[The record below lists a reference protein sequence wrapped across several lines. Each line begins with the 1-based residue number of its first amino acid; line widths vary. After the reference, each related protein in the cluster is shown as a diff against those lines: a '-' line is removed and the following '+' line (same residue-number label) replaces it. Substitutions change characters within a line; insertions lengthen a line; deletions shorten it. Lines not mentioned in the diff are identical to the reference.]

1 MRFRV
6 LGQVIATAVALSAL
20 LGTGS
25 PVGAAIGHCF
35 RPPELEAQE
44 AVQYQAKLMVISD
57 TCGAETYRRFTVRN
71 REPLVHYQETMIEHF
86 RRLGER
92 HAEQIFDNFLT
103 GLANKVSLSTGREP
117 LTRLCG
123 EAAEFLAQAD
133 TLDHD
138 QFRHIVAAMA
148 AERRNDSLRC
158 TE

>member
-1 MRFRV
+1 MRIRS
-6 LGQVIATAVALSAL
+6 LGRTIATAVALSAL

-35 RPPELEAQE
+35 RAPEIEAQE
-44 AVQYQAKLMVISD
+44 AVQYQAKLMVLSD

-71 REPLVHYQETMIEHF
+71 REPLVHYQEEMIEHF

-92 HAEQIFDNFLT
+92 HAERIFDNFLT

-133 TLDHD
+133 TIDRD
-138 QFRHIVAAMA
+138 QFRHIVTAMA
-148 AERRNDSLRC
+148 AERRNDYLRC